1 MKYLKKFA
9 TRNDVAV
16 TALPNV
22 VLIADSGEVLYNVQP
37 QGVFIQHIDGS
48 LYVPSE
54 WGGKGFSNEDANGV
68 AVITDKASF
77 VIAKAEYL
85 AAWYSTSFKS
95 VDGITTTTNVE
106 EAKADFSG
114 KANTAEIVK
123 IDESQGAYLCSNYI
137 FPNGATG
144 YMPAAGEMNV
154 AYENKALINSA
165 LETIGATT
173 MTYVEY
179 WTSTQY
185 SSGNAWIISWES
197 GTFRGLGK
205 TNTLH
210 VRPFTSL

>member
-1 MKYLKKFA
+1 MKHLKKFA

-37 QGVFIQHIDGS
+37 QGVFIQHVDGS

-77 VIAKAEYL
+77 VIAKMDYK
-85 AAWYSTSFKS
+85 AAWYSTAFTP

-106 EAKADFSG
+106 AAKADFSG

-123 IDESQGAYLCSNYI
+123 IDESEGAYICANYI
-137 FPNGATG
+137 FPNGAIG

-154 AYENKALINSA
+154 AFEHKAMIDSA
-165 LETIGATT
+165 LSIIGFPASAK
-173 MTYVEY
+173 EY

-185 SSGNAWIISWES
+185 SNGNAWSMSWES
-197 GTFRGLGK
+197 GTFRGIGK
-205 TNTLH
+205 TSTIY

>member
-1 MKYLKKFA
+1 MKFLKKFE

-37 QGVFIQHIDGS
+37 QGVFIQHIDGT
-48 LYVPSE
+48 LHAPSE

-77 VIAKAEYL
+77 VIAKAEYS
-85 AAWYSTSFKS
+85 AKWYSTSF
-95 VDGITTTTNVE
+95 VLIDGIVTTTNVN
-106 EAKADFSG
+106 AAMADFLG
-114 KANTAEIVK
+114 PANTAAILKV
-123 IDESQGAYLCSNYI
+123 DESQGAYLCSNYI

-154 AYENKALINSA
+154 AFENKAMIDSA
-165 LETIGATT
+165 LSIIGATA
-173 MTYVEY
+173 MTDKEY
-179 WTSTQY
+179 WTSTQ
-185 SSGNAWIISWES
+185 STTGNSWAMSWGS
-197 GTFRGLGK
+197 GTFRGIGK
-205 TNTLH
+205 TSTIY

>member
-1 MKYLKKFA
+1 MRYLKKFA

-54 WGGKGFSNEDANGV
+54 WGGKGFSNDDANGV

-77 VIAKAEYL
+77 VIAKMDYNAK
-85 AAWYSTSFKS
+85 WYSTSFTP
-95 VDGITTTTNVE
+95 VAGITTTNNVE
-106 EAKADFSG
+106 AAKADFSG

-123 IDESQGAYLCSNYI
+123 IDESEGAYICANYI
-137 FPNGATG
+137 FPNGAIG

-154 AYENKALINSA
+154 AFEHKAMIDSA
-165 LETIGATT
+165 LNIIGATA
-173 MTYVEY
+173 MTDKEY

-185 SSGNAWIISWES
+185 SNGNAWSISWKS

-205 TNTLH
+205 TSTLY